1 MILTF
6 GCNST
11 PKGILPVK
19 KMALIIADLKVLEA
33 KVDNMYVNS
42 SDSTRFVYRFEQEK
56 IFEKY
61 NIDSS
66 TFNQSYDYYLRNKR
80 ELVKVFDKTTFIL
93 DDLYNKNQN
102 ILNLPDEKPGDNTDL
117 RRNRQY

>member
-42 SDSTRFVYRFEQEK
+42 SDSTRFVYRFEQQK